1 MGFLT
6 TFIHLRKHV
15 VVDVVVVVIAPV
27 AVVGVVLAAALAVC

>member
-15 VVDVVVVVIAPV
+15 VVDVVVVIAPV